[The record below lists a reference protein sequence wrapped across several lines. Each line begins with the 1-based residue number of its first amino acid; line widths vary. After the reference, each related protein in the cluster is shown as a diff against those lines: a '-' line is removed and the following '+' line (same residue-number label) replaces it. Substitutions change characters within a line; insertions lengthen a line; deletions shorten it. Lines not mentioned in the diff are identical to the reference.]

1 MDYSDNS
8 LGTDLP
14 SLMRL
19 FFRSGHGVAT
29 LISKRGT
36 MQNV

>member
-1 MDYSDNS
+1 MDYPDNS
-8 LGTDLP
+8 LGADLP
-14 SLMRL
+14 SLTRL

-29 LISKRGT
+29 HIIKRGT